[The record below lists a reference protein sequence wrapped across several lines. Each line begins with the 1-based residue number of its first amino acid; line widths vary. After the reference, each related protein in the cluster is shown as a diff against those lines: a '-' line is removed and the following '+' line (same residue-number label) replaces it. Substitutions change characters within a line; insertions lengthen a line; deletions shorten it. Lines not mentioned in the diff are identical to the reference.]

1 MNDGKTFVG
10 RIKGQTGGDDEEIT
24 RGGMLQT
31 PKGVHDILP
40 NDHEYHTFIKKVV
53 RHRLR
58 QAGFRRITTPMFEF
72 TELFQRGIGADTD
85 IVQKEM
91 YTFQDRKGRSL
102 TLKPEGT
109 AGVVRSYIQ
118 NGMQNLPQPV
128 QLYYIEP
135 HFRYDR
141 PQKGRYRQFWQY
153 GFEIIG
159 ESDPA
164 LDAQTIYLANLI
176 NKDLGIADL
185 FSIQLN
191 SIGTPE
197 SRKEYIRVLTDF
209 YFDKDRS
216 LCEQCKIRIKTNPM
230 RVLDCKEENC
240 QILAQLTPKMADYLD
255 AESKEFHEDLKQY
268 LTELEIKFVENPNL
282 VRGLDYYTKTV
293 FEFWDKTEGA
303 QNAIGGGGRYDG
315 LTELFGGPKTPAV
328 GFAAGIERIIANMKR
343 EKIHVPHKDV
353 IHIFV
358 AQLGKEAKK
367 KCLSII
373 ADLREVGV
381 KTMGALGKDSIKTHL
396 KLADKF
402 GAPYTIIVGL
412 TEVREGVVI
421 IRDMKVGTQKIVPMQ
436 DVVKEVIKLIG
447 KENLDAYSPGELLY
461 G

>member
-1 MNDGKTFVG
+1 MPNT
-10 RIKGQTGGDDEEIT
+10 DDEGT
-24 RGGMLQT
+24 MTPGGVLQT

-40 NDHEYHTFIKKVV
+40 NDHEYYTYIKKVV

-58 QAGFRRITTPMFEF
+58 QAGFRRISTPMFEF
-72 TELFQRGIGADTD
+72 TQLFQRAIGNDTD
-85 IVQKEM
+85 VVSKEM

-118 NGMQNLPQPV
+118 NSMQALPQPV

-141 PQKGRYRQFWQY
+141 PQKGRYRQFWQL
-153 GFEIIG
+153 GFEVIG
-159 ESDPA
+159 ESDAA

-185 FSIQLN
+185 FTVQLN

-197 SRKEYIRVLTDF
+197 SRKEYMRVLQDF
-209 YFDKDRS
+209 YFDKERS
-216 LCEQCKIRIKTNPM
+216 LCELCKTRLKTNPM
-230 RVLDCKEENC
+230 RLLDCKEENC
-240 QILAQLTPKMADYLD
+240 RILAQIAPKIADYLD
-255 AESKEFHEDLKQY
+255 AESKEFHEDLKEY
-268 LTELEIKFVENPNL
+268 LTELGIKFVENPYL

-315 LTELFGGPKTPAV
+315 LVELLGGKPTPAV
-328 GFAAGIERIIANMKR
+328 GYAAGVERIVANMKR
-343 EKIHVPHKDV
+343 EKIRVPHKDV
-353 IHIFV
+353 IHIFI

-367 KCLSII
+367 KGLSLMS
-373 ADLREVGV
+373 DLRDAGI
-381 KTMGALGKDSIKTHL
+381 KTMASLGKDSVRTQL
-396 KLADKF
+396 GLADKF
-402 GAPYTIIVGL
+402 GAPYTIIIGL

-421 IRDMKVGTQKIVPMQ
+421 IRDMKVGTQKTVPF
-436 DVVKEVIKLIG
+436 DEVIPTVVKLIG
-447 KENLDAYSPGELLY
+447 KQNLDTYSAGELSY
-461 G
+461 E